1 MVLYILGILESSNMD
16 LTELGSH
23 QITPEITITW
33 ERTAMITH
41 KVAKRARMF

>member
-16 LTELGSH
+16 LTELGGH
-23 QITPEITITW
+23 QITITW